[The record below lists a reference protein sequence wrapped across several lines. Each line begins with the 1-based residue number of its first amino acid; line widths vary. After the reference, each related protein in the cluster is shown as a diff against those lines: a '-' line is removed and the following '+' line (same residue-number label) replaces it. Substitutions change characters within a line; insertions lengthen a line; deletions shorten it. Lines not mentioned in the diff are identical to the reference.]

1 MHRDASWDVV
11 LNGIDH
17 CLVVAD
23 KIRVVSAGD
32 EWAVVFGQLVGGAM
46 AEHRAYHGN
55 AVELGG
61 VQWQRPVFVLQECS
75 ALCHAISS

>member
-1 MHRDASWDVV
+1 MHGDASWDVV

-23 KIRVVSAGD
+23 VKWVVSAGH
-32 EWAVVFGQLVGGAM
+32 EWAVVFRQLVGRAM
-46 AEHRAYHGN
+46 TKHRTYHSD

-61 VQWQRPVFVLQECS
+61 VQWQRLLFVLQECS